1 MIRSLFYLL
10 KIILLVGSV
19 SYLASL
25 QGNVTL
31 GWQDYRITMGMN
43 LLAVMGFVGFLLLIA
58 LAGIVHD
65 ILAIP
70 RRLARYRAQK
80 RHERGYK
87 FLLRGLTA
95 AAVGDHKNARQLAFK
110 SQKLLPED
118 ESGLSL
124 LLQAQAQRAMGNY
137 EADAGQNIDIDQP
150 FRMLLRNAETTL
162 LGLQGL
168 VQNAILSNDFEK
180 ALILARDVVKKY
192 PKNYALLK
200 TLYELEI
207 RNHLWNDA
215 LVTLES
221 AEKHKIIAAQNAKN
235 DRTVLY
241 IVLGDLAR
249 EAARLEEA
257 EKSYKRAYKISPHFV
272 PAILKLAEFYAR
284 HDKVKKAADLI
295 QKSWKESPHPEFLK
309 LWWQLRPA
317 AGPAGLRAGGDARAR
332 DAKDSALKWMDKLTR
347 LHDPNLFH
355 ALLYHAKAAIEDG
368 LWGEARVSLGK
379 CEKISQDAS
388 VFKLW
393 VELEEKTSARADVIR
408 QWLDRAA
415 MAKPNYGWLYAKT
428 HRLYE
433 EWQAVIMPEND
444 FNALIWTPPMD
455 DGAGGANASTSAN
468 ANASETEQRGISTVT
483 LSQNPNSLAA

>member
-31 GWQDYRITMGMN
+31 GWQGYRVTMGMN

-58 LAGIVHD
+58 LAGIIHD

-70 RRLARYRAQK
+70 RALARYRAQ
-80 RHERGYK
+80 RRRERGYK

-95 AAVGDHKNARQLAFK
+95 AAIGDHKTARQLAFK
-110 SQKLLPED
+110 SQKFLPED
-118 ESGLSL
+118 EGGLSL
-124 LLQAQAQRAMGNY
+124 LLQAQAQRAIGNY
-137 EADAGQNIDIDQP
+137 EAVEGEHIDVDQP

-168 VQNAILSNDFEK
+168 VQNAILNNDFEK

-200 TLYELEI
+200 SLYELEI

-215 LVTLES
+215 LVTLDS
-221 AEKHKIIAAQNAKN
+221 AEKHKIIAAQTAKN

-241 IVLGDLAR
+241 IILGDLAQ
-249 EAARLEEA
+249 EGARLDEA
-257 EKSYKRAYKISPHFV
+257 EKSYKRAYKIFPQFV
-272 PAILKLAEFYAR
+272 PAILKLAKFYQSQ
-284 HDKVKKAADLI
+284 DKVKKAGDLI
-295 QKSWKESPHPEFLK
+295 QKSWKISPHPELLK
-309 LWWQLRPA
+309 LWWGLRPA
-317 AGPAGLRAGGDARAR
+317 AYLEAAHEKPRE
-332 DAKDSALKWMDKLTR
+332 AKDSTIKWMDKLIK

-368 LWGEARVSLGK
+368 LWGEARVTLGK
-379 CEKISQDAS
+379 CEKISQDRS

-415 MAKPNYGWLYAKT
+415 MAKQSYGWLYPKN

-433 EWQAVIMPEND
+433 EWQAVIQPEND
-444 FNALIWTPPMD
+444 FNALIWTPPMGD
-455 DGAGGANASTSAN
+455 DANGASNT
-468 ANASETEQRGISTVT
+468 ETAQRGISTNVT
-483 LSQNPNSLAA
+483 LSPTPDSLTT